1 MSRLIA
7 LVFAF
12 LLFPAVAFA
21 QTAPEQAAAFIENLG
36 QRAVDVLRDQ
46 SISLEER
53 ESKLRGIVHESFDVE
68 VIGRFVLADFW
79 KTADAEER
87 DEFLSL
93 FSDYVLQTYSQRLGG
108 YSGQTLRIDDSR
120 SHRDKDAVVETTIV
134 QNGSDPT
141 GVSWLV
147 RDTDNGLRILDVIV
161 EGKSLALAQKKEFA
175 SILAREKMPG
185 LLQLLRL
192 KTSKYSVQ
200 S

>member
-7 LVFAF
+7 LIFAF
-12 LLFPAVAFA
+12 LLFPVVAFA
-21 QTAPEQAAAFIENLG
+21 QTEPERAAKFIENLG

-46 SISLEER
+46 SITLEER
-53 ESKLRGIVHESFDVE
+53 ESKLRGIVHESFDVD
-68 VIGRFVLADFW
+68 VIGRFVLAEFW
-79 KTADAEER
+79 KTSDAEER
-87 DEFLSL
+87 DEFLTL

-120 SHRDKDAVVETTIV
+120 SHRDKDAVVETTII
-134 QNGSDPT
+134 QDGTDPT
-141 GVSWLV
+141 TVSWLV
-147 RDTDNGLRILDVIV
+147 RNTDNGLRILDVIV

>member
-7 LVFAF
+7 LIFAF
-12 LLFPAVAFA
+12 LLFPVVAFA
-21 QTAPEQAAAFIENLG
+21 QTEPERAAEFIENLG

-46 SISLEER
+46 SITLEER

-68 VIGRFVLADFW
+68 VIGRFVLAEFW
-79 KTADAEER
+79 KTSDAEER
-87 DEFLSL
+87 DEFLTL

-108 YSGQTLRIDDSR
+108 YSGQTLHIDDSR
-120 SHRDKDAVVETTIV
+120 SHRDKDAVVETTII
-134 QNGSDPT
+134 QDGTDPT
-141 GVSWLV
+141 TVSWLV
-147 RDTDNGLRILDVIV
+147 RNTENGLRILDVIV

>member
-12 LLFPAVAFA
+12 LLVPVVAFA
-21 QTAPEQAAAFIENLG
+21 QTEPEQAAEFIENLG

-46 SISLEER
+46 SITLEER

-79 KTADAEER
+79 KTADADER
-87 DEFLSL
+87 DEFLVL

-120 SHRDKDAVVETTIV
+120 SHRDKDAVVETTII
-134 QNGSDPT
+134 QDGTDPT

-147 RDTDNGLRILDVIV
+147 RDTDKGLRILDVIV
-161 EGKSLALAQKKEFA
+161 EGKSLALAQKKEFS